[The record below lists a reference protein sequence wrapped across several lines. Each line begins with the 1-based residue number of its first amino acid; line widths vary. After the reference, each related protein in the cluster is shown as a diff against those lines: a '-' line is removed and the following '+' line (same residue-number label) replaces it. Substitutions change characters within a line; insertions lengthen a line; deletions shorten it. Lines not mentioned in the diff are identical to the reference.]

1 LSGEDPQYPN
11 LSRLISVPGMVALAV
26 LGAVI
31 VGASR
36 LFGTEVVFREVI
48 IEMVASF
55 GSALLVI
62 AVFGLFFRSG
72 IERLIRRVPGGDLYE
87 QSTDRLREMIEGVDH
102 GEGQADSRVEERLDR
117 IEENLGNLS
126 SEDIPRLRDEI
137 RKLRELLENA
147 ELDREP

>member
-1 LSGEDPQYPN
+1 MSGEDTRYPN

-31 VGASR
+31 VGAAR
-36 LFGTEVVFREVI
+36 LFGTEVVFREVL

-72 IERLIRRVPGGDLYE
+72 IERLIRRIPGGDLYE
-87 QSTDRLREMIEGVDH
+87 QSTDRLREMIEGADP
-102 GEGQADSRVEERLDR
+102 GEGQADSRLEERLDR
-117 IEENLGNLS
+117 MEESLGNLS
-126 SEDIPRLRDEI
+126 DEI
-137 RKLRELLENA
+137 QKLRELLENT
-147 ELDREP
+147 EPDRGTRS

>member
-1 LSGEDPQYPN
+1 
-11 LSRLISVPGMVALAV
+11 MVALAV

-36 LFGTEVVFREVI
+36 LFGTEVVFREVL

-137 RKLRELLENA
+137 QKLRELLENA
-147 ELDREP
+147 EPDRET

>member
-1 LSGEDPQYPN
+1 
-11 LSRLISVPGMVALAV
+11 MVALAV

-36 LFGTEVVFREVI
+36 LFGTEVVFREVL

-72 IERLIRRVPGGDLYE
+72 IERLIRRIPGGDLYE
-87 QSTDRLREMIEGVDH
+87 QSTDRLREMIEGADH
-102 GEGQADSRVEERLDR
+102 GEGQADSRLEERLDR
-117 IEENLGNLS
+117 IEESLGNLS
-126 SEDIPRLRDEI
+126 GEDIPRLRDEI
-137 RKLRELLENA
+137 QKLRGLLESA
-147 ELDREP
+147 EPDRET

>member
-1 LSGEDPQYPN
+1 MSGKDPQYPN

-36 LFGTEVVFREVI
+36 LFGAEVVFREVL

-72 IERLIRRVPGGDLYE
+72 IERLIRRIPGGDLYE
-87 QSTDRLREMIEGVDH
+87 QSTDRLREMIEGADH
-102 GEGQADSRVEERLDR
+102 GEGQADSRLEERLDR
-117 IEENLGNLS
+117 IEESLGNLS
-126 SEDIPRLRDEI
+126 GEDLPRLRDEI
-137 RKLRELLENA
+137 QKLRGLLESA
-147 ELDREP
+147 EPDRET